1 MSEKIDR
8 IKERINEIK
17 KEKEELRQKHD
28 YIIEQV
34 KKTGDKN
41 SQEIGLLK
49 GELQIAQEKLERK
62 DDTLTNIRSF
72 MSSLEKAI
80 ASVESKQIALKN
92 KSEEDIKLIGRE
104 INAQLTERSKAI
116 SATLSSQLKDTMDKN
131 LKDTQ
136 ALKESIRKT
145 IERNEEYAK
154 NIAKLCNDVN
164 LLNKSI
170 SELSGRQ
177 DALKSGINERMNLVE
192 KELMS
197 EVAKA
202 KALEARLTKDVKD
215 FEKFADEQKAKIEE
229 FEMSVAGKLD
239 MFSVK
244 KENLKRDFGS
254 LMNEFKN
261 VAGRL
266 DSMKEK
272 DSYFD
277 HRLKNVELGLENLK
291 KISEENFA
299 KFAEENKIFKENL
312 VAKLN
317 EASDKI
323 IARLSLGEAKTSSDL
338 AKKSEEIK
346 VFRAHMTQFINDFV
360 NNYEQRFEKMK
371 TDIDQ
376 AIGMFEERETERS
389 KQPRAMIFE

>member
-1 MSEKIDR
+1 MNEKIDR

-17 KEKEELRQKHD
+17 KEKEELRQQHD

-34 KKTGDKN
+34 KKAGDKN

-49 GELQIAQEKLERK
+49 SELKITQEKLERK

-72 MSSLEKAI
+72 MGSLEKAI

-136 ALKESIRKT
+136 VLKESIRKT

-266 DSMKEK
+266 DSMNEK

-277 HRLKNVELGLENLK
+277 HRLKNVELGLENVK
-291 KISEENFA
+291 KISEENFV
-299 KFAEENKIFKENL
+299 KFAEENKVFKENL

-376 AIGMFEERETERS
+376 SIGMFEEREKERS